1 MVYHI
6 LLLISEYTSD
16 IAQSTEA
23 LYLDDATLCTTSTQV
38 TSSKSFAN
46 LNDEEKRLA
55 RNISS
60 GADEDR
66 TEDIFAVTTQQTVF
80 YPQGGGQPSD
90 TGIIAISFDGKILH
104 FGRFAK
110 VPLIKQPYFTA
121 HQPVTLH
128 IDAAKR
134 NYHSRLHTAGHVL
147 GLAMRLL
154 STTLGE
160 RKKVKANHFPREA
173 CLEFEGL
180 LYNEHKP
187 LIQAKVDEITDMDLD
202 VRISWWSEEEV
213 ERRRDELDMVEG
225 REVGGMG
232 RVRVAEI
239 GDLDANPCGGTHV
252 VSTKRTGRIVIRKIS
267 RQKGIS
273 RVSYEVPVSLE

>member
-1 MVYHI
+1 M
-6 LLLISEYTSD
+6 
-16 IAQSTEA
+16 
-23 LYLDDATLCTTSTQV
+23 
-38 TSSKSFAN
+38 
-46 LNDEEKRLA
+46 
-55 RNISS
+55 
-60 GADEDR
+60 
-66 TEDIFAVTTQQTVF
+66 
-80 YPQGGGQPSD
+80 
-90 TGIIAISFDGKILH
+90 
-104 FGRFAK
+104 
-110 VPLIKQPYFTA
+110 
-121 HQPVTLH
+121 
-128 IDAAKR
+128 
-134 NYHSRLHTAGHVL
+134 
-147 GLAMRLL
+147 
-154 STTLGE
+154 GE

-187 LIQAKVDEITDMDLD
+187 LIQAKVDETTDMDLD
-202 VRISWWSEEEV
+202 VRISWWSEKEV

>member
-1 MVYHI
+1 MP
-6 LLLISEYTSD
+6 
-16 IAQSTEA
+16 TEA
-23 LYLDDATLCTTSTQV
+23 LYLDDATLHTTNTQI
-38 TSSKSFAN
+38 TSSRSLAS

-55 RNISS
+55 KNVSS
-60 GADEDR
+60 GPDE
-66 TEDIFAVTTQQTVF
+66 EDWTGEIFAVTTQQTVF

-90 TGIIAISFDGKILH
+90 TDGEADGTFQVLLVRKTSDGKILH
-104 FGRFAK
+104 FGRFTKASF
-110 VPLIKQPYFTA
+110 IKQPYFTA
-121 HQPVTLH
+121 HQSVTLH

-134 NYHSRLHTAGHVL
+134 NYHSRLHTAGHIL

-187 LIQAKVDEITDMDLD
+187 LIQAKIDEIIGMDLD

-225 REVGGMG
+225 REVEGMG

-252 VSTKRTGRIVIRKIS
+252 ASTKRTGKIVIRKIS